1 MTVAT
6 QNKSLI
12 WTEIDYEREGKQV
25 GYLHLPH
32 SVTRSAYG
40 TIAIPIAVIRNGEG
54 PTVFLMAKNHG
65 DEYEGQ
71 IVLTGLIRSLEPGQI
86 RGRVIVMPAA
96 NLPAAMD
103 GARVSPIDG
112 GNLNRAFPG
121 DPEGSPT
128 FAIAYYISSTLY
140 PMADYHHDLHSG
152 GSSLDYLPFCSARL
166 GPDEELNRKALAALH
181 AFGAPLSFVWAYS
194 PDNRLAAASA
204 IANGVVAL
212 GGEFGG
218 CGRVSIGGVKMV
230 ERGVRNLLAHAGVL
244 RDWTIQHDGPTRLVE
259 LKGRDYY
266 VYAPEP
272 GLFEPFCELGETVKK
287 GQPCGQVVFPDNPAR
302 DPVLC
307 HFKRD
312 ALLVCKRHPGRVMRG
327 DCVAHLATDRAR

>member
-1 MTVAT
+1 MNVAT
-6 QNKSLI
+6 QGRSLI
-12 WTEIDYEREGKQV
+12 WTEVDYEREGKQV
-25 GYLHLPH
+25 GCLHLPH

-40 TIAIPIAVIRNGEG
+40 TIPIPIAVIRNGDG
-54 PTVFLMAKNHG
+54 PTVFLMAGNHG

-71 IVLTGLIRSLEPGQI
+71 VVLTKLIRSLEPGQI

-121 DPEGSPT
+121 DPNGTPT
-128 FAIAYYISSTLY
+128 FAIAHYINTVLF
-140 PMADYHHDLHSG
+140 PMADFHHDLHSG
-152 GSSLDYLPFCSARL
+152 GSSLDMLPFCSMRL
-166 GPDEELNRKALAALH
+166 GSDEELNRKALAALH
-181 AFGAPLSFVWAYS
+181 AFGAPLSFVWAFTA
-194 PDNRLAAASA
+194 DHRLASAAA
-204 IANGVVAL
+204 VARGIVAL

-218 CGRVSIGGVKMV
+218 CGRVSISGLKLV
-230 ERGVRNLLAHAGVL
+230 ERGVKNLLAHAGVL
-244 RDWTIQHDGPTRLVE
+244 KDWKIQHDGPTRLVE
-259 LKGRDYY
+259 LKGADYY

-272 GLFEPFCELGETVKK
+272 GLFEPFCKLGETVNA

-307 HFKRD
+307 HFKRGG
-312 ALLVCKRHPGRVMRG
+312 LLVCKRHPGRVLRG
-327 DCVAHLATDRAR
+327 DCVAHLATDR